1 MLNKKFYLKD
11 AVTVARRLV
20 GKLLVREIEEKKVV
34 CRIVETE
41 AYCGPEDKGSH
52 AYQNRK
58 TDRTKVMFA
67 AGGCAYVYLIYG
79 MYHCFNVVCAPRGK
93 PEAVLIRAGEP
104 LSGQKIIEKNRKI
117 KNQNPKNLTNGP
129 GKLCQALKIDK
140 KFNGYSLFKGE
151 KLYIQDSGSSKEI
164 KIAAGKRINIDY
176 AEEYKHK
183 PWRFYIKGNP
193 YLS

>member
-104 LSGQKIIEKNRKI
+104 LSGQKIIEKNRRI